1 MTEIITIAE
10 DHSVSYSSGAFVLNL
25 TIDNQNAVDRIEF
38 VLPESVGNPAD
49 WAWRVEI
56 SQNGETS
63 WVALADDVVWVPRAG
78 AVTYGKCELQ
88 LVGVQPAEDGSYNRV
103 WKSRMFKANVLE
115 SINAIVDAEQASA
128 LDDIVL
134 KVEGYKD
141 AAEASAQAAA
151 SSASAAQAAQ
161 TEAESAQ
168 DAAEDAQSAAET
180 AQGKAEAAQTAAETA
195 QTGAETARTQAQ
207 AAQNAAETA
216 QGKAEDAQEAA
227 EAAQAAA
234 EGAAEDL
241 AEAVASAAQ
250 SASSAAQSA
259 TDASGYASA
268 ASSSA
273 TAAAGSATTA
283 QGHAS
288 AAQTARAGA
297 ESAQSAAETAQGL
310 AEDAQEAAE
319 TARNAAQSAQSAAE
333 SAKSGAE
340 TAKSDAE
347 TAKTA
352 AETAAGNASDDA
364 DAAASSA
371 SAAAQSA
378 ETAQAAAQTAL
389 GIIDDEV
396 ISGDS
401 TWSSE
406 MLASQM
412 FSTAE
417 HTGNPVQFTAR
428 QAGMPIVV
436 RVSWG
441 PGQEG
446 EGDPSLEN
454 VRPITG
460 LDEVTVTLSDGTSDG
475 TTATLSLPSTV
486 YGGEVDYAIGAYFET
501 HVCVDMGTLRWE
513 LINNAFSALAP
524 INCKNMGTDEVYRPI
539 CTIFPSS
546 GTGARVVITSGGY
559 IQVYNAIGIFT
570 SVEDFVSGVTGQSIV
585 YEVKYPIKHDAELM
599 GIKALPG
606 ENVLITNADDLT
618 VTEYASPKPIEDT
631 AVTDDHPW
639 SSKQI
644 IDALCPPLEETGNPV
659 QCYPVAGYPLGV
671 KASWEPRQSGE
682 GDPSPENI
690 RPITGLDEVTVTLS
704 DGVSDGTT
712 ATLTLPETIY
722 GGTVDAVTGE
732 GSEEWEVV
740 EFDGTENWA
749 TWGVDN
755 FTIGLTGFY
764 FYVEILPVAD
774 SADYLACSHLVYNSE
789 SYGGRAVG
797 FRISLRGDKYW
808 ILTVPNE
815 ILSNTESSTAAI
827 DSWKSYLAA
836 QYAAGTPVT
845 IAYKLVTPTAFQATG
860 SQSLPALS
868 GQNVLIT
875 NADSLTVTGRAD
887 PNHTIQTLSDR
898 IAALESET
906 IEGGTNA

>member
-115 SINAIVDAEQASA
+115 SINAIVDAEQASE

-161 TEAESAQ
+161 TEAEAAQ
-168 DAAEDAQSAAET
+168 DAAEDAQNAAET
-180 AQGKAEAAQTAAETA
+180 AQGKAEAAQAAAETA

-207 AAQNAAETA
+207 EAQNAAVTA

-241 AEAVASAAQ
+241 SAAVASAAQ

-297 ESAQSAAETAQGL
+297 ESAQSAAETAQGH

-333 SAKSGAE
+333 SAKSSAE
-340 TAKSDAE
+340 AAKSGAE

-364 DAAASSA
+364 DEAASSA

-378 ETAQAAAQTAL
+378 QAAQEAAQTAL
-389 GIIDDEV
+389 GIIDDEAV
-396 ISGDS
+396 AADS
-401 TWSSE
+401 T
-406 MLASQM
+406 
-412 FSTAE
+412 
-417 HTGNPVQFTAR
+417 
-428 QAGMPIVV
+428 
-436 RVSWG
+436 
-441 PGQEG
+441 
-446 EGDPSLEN
+446 
-454 VRPITG
+454 
-460 LDEVTVTLSDGTSDG
+460 
-475 TTATLSLPSTV
+475 
-486 YGGEVDYAIGAYFET
+486 
-501 HVCVDMGTLRWE
+501 
-513 LINNAFSALAP
+513 
-524 INCKNMGTDEVYRPI
+524 
-539 CTIFPSS
+539 
-546 GTGARVVITSGGY
+546 
-559 IQVYNAIGIFT
+559 
-570 SVEDFVSGVTGQSIV
+570 
-585 YEVKYPIKHDAELM
+585 
-599 GIKALPG
+599 
-606 ENVLITNADDLT
+606 
-618 VTEYASPKPIEDT
+618 
-631 AVTDDHPW
+631 W

-644 IDALCPPLEETGNPV
+644 IDALCPPLEATGNPV

-671 KASWEPRQSGE
+671 KASWEPRQEGE
-682 GDPSPENI
+682 GDPSPGNV
-690 RPITGLDEVTVTLS
+690 RPISGRNQVTVTKCGKNLLNPEIVTAISGAYGLTVTYENENIFHIVGTPNNPDNGKLS
-704 DGVSDGTT
+704 FVVAETLDYSLAGKGLAVTALNLSGNLTEVSAYGLRTSTEKVIAISAYLDNTVTYDARIQLAVGVENLATYEPYTGTT
-712 ATLTLPETIY
+712 ATLSLPETIY

-732 GSEEWEVV
+732 GEKTWEFV
-740 EFDGTENWA
+740 EFDGTEDWYKNGEA
-749 TWGVDN
+749 GYFLGDVIDGGQAGHRESISN
-755 FTIGLTGFY
+755 IAVNSEYTIDPIPPGQFNAWSFQTQTGWIGFSLS
-764 FYVEILPVAD
+764 FAD
-774 SADYLACSHLVYNSE
+774 SL
-789 SYGGRAVG
+789 
-797 FRISLRGDKYW
+797 
-808 ILTVPNE
+808 
-815 ILSNTESSTAAI
+815 
-827 DSWKSYLAA
+827 DSWKSHLSA
-836 QYAAGTPVT
+836 QAAAGTPVQV
-845 IAYKLVTPTAFQATG
+845 AYKLATNASFQATG
-860 SQSLPALS
+860 GQPIPALP
-868 GQNVLIT
+868 GANTIYT
-875 NADSLTVTGRAD
+875 DADSVTVTGRAD
-887 PNHTIQTLSDR
+887 PSHTIQTLSDR
-898 IAALESET
+898 IAALEDE
-906 IEGGTNA
+906 IAEGGINA

>member
-63 WVALADDVVWVPRAG
+63 FVALVEDVVWVPRAG

-103 WKSRMFKANVLE
+103 WKSRVFKANVLE
-115 SINAIVDAEQASA
+115 SINAIVDAEQASE

-161 TEAESAQ
+161 TEAEAAQ

-180 AQGKAEAAQTAAETA
+180 AQGKAEAAQAAAETA
-195 QTGAETARTQAQ
+195 RAGAETARTQAQ

-241 AEAVASAAQ
+241 SAAVASAAQ

-259 TDASGYASA
+259 TDAYGYASA

-319 TARNAAQSAQSAAE
+319 SARDAAQSAQSAAE

-340 TAKSDAE
+340 AAKSDAE

-352 AETAAGNASDDA
+352 AETAAGSASDDA

-378 ETAQAAAQTAL
+378 QAAQEAAQTAL
-389 GIIDDEV
+389 GIIDDDV
-396 ISGDS
+396 VAKDS
-401 TWSSE
+401 T
-406 MLASQM
+406 
-412 FSTAE
+412 
-417 HTGNPVQFTAR
+417 
-428 QAGMPIVV
+428 
-436 RVSWG
+436 
-441 PGQEG
+441 
-446 EGDPSLEN
+446 
-454 VRPITG
+454 
-460 LDEVTVTLSDGTSDG
+460 
-475 TTATLSLPSTV
+475 
-486 YGGEVDYAIGAYFET
+486 
-501 HVCVDMGTLRWE
+501 
-513 LINNAFSALAP
+513 
-524 INCKNMGTDEVYRPI
+524 
-539 CTIFPSS
+539 
-546 GTGARVVITSGGY
+546 
-559 IQVYNAIGIFT
+559 
-570 SVEDFVSGVTGQSIV
+570 
-585 YEVKYPIKHDAELM
+585 
-599 GIKALPG
+599 
-606 ENVLITNADDLT
+606 
-618 VTEYASPKPIEDT
+618 
-631 AVTDDHPW
+631 W

-644 IDALCPPLEETGNPV
+644 IDVLCPPLEETGNPV
-659 QCYPVAGYPLGV
+659 QCYPVAGYPLSV
-671 KASWEPRQSGE
+671 KASWEPRQEGE
-682 GDPSPENI
+682 GEPSPENV
-690 RPITGLDEVTVTLS
+690 RPIVGLDGVTVQQSGKTLMPYTKPS
-704 DGVSDGTT
+704 ESSYTTNGVTFTWNDDGSIHISGTAVGRADSNVMNFDGFYLPPGTYRMTPSSQSGVLLQFVVKKGSTGTNIWYGSNVNITIENGDVPQYFYVTVDDGATVDTTVYAFLSYGTDIPSADDYEPYTGTT
-712 ATLTLPETIY
+712 ATLSLPSTVY
-722 GGTVDAVTGE
+722 GGEVDMATGE
-732 GSEEWEVV
+732 GMETFYSIVLN
-740 EFDGTENWA
+740 GTEGWVQNSGGDFGLVYFEHQIPNSSA
-749 TWGVDN
+749 LFPSSGGNIANAKQSQVISHFMIGNPYSENVDN
-755 FTIGLTGFY
+755 AGF
-764 FYVEILPVAD
+764 
-774 SADYLACSHLVYNSE
+774 VYNTKS
-789 SYGGRAVG
+789 
-797 FRISLRGDKYW
+797 
-808 ILTVPNE
+808 
-815 ILSNTESSTAAI
+815 AAI
-827 DSWKSYLAA
+827 ATVRIRASQFENTDDWKTYLSA
-836 QYAAGTPVT
+836 QHSAGTPVT
-845 IAYKLVTPTAFQATG
+845 IAYKLATPQPIQATG
-860 SQSLPALS
+860 FQPLPAIS
-868 GQNVLIT
+868 GQNGLTT

-906 IEGGTNA
+906 IEGGTSA

>member
-10 DHSVSYSSGAFVLNL
+10 DHSVSNSSGKFVLDL

-63 WVALADDVVWVPRAG
+63 WVALADDVVWIPRAG

-103 WKSRMFKANVLE
+103 WKSRVFKANVLE
-115 SINAIVDAEQASA
+115 SINAIVDAEQASE

-161 TEAESAQ
+161 TEAEAAQ
-168 DAAEDAQSAAET
+168 DAAEDAQTAAET

-195 QTGAETARTQAQ
+195 QSSAETARTQAQ

-216 QGKAEDAQEAA
+216 QGKAEDAREAA

-241 AEAVASAAQ
+241 SAAVASAAQ

-297 ESAQSAAETAQGL
+297 ESAQSAAVTAQGL

-340 TAKSDAE
+340 AAKSGAE

-378 ETAQAAAQTAL
+378 QAAQEAAQTAL
-389 GIIDDEV
+389 GIIDDEAV
-396 ISGDS
+396 AADS
-401 TWSSE
+401 T
-406 MLASQM
+406 
-412 FSTAE
+412 
-417 HTGNPVQFTAR
+417 
-428 QAGMPIVV
+428 
-436 RVSWG
+436 
-441 PGQEG
+441 
-446 EGDPSLEN
+446 
-454 VRPITG
+454 
-460 LDEVTVTLSDGTSDG
+460 
-475 TTATLSLPSTV
+475 
-486 YGGEVDYAIGAYFET
+486 
-501 HVCVDMGTLRWE
+501 
-513 LINNAFSALAP
+513 
-524 INCKNMGTDEVYRPI
+524 
-539 CTIFPSS
+539 
-546 GTGARVVITSGGY
+546 
-559 IQVYNAIGIFT
+559 
-570 SVEDFVSGVTGQSIV
+570 
-585 YEVKYPIKHDAELM
+585 
-599 GIKALPG
+599 
-606 ENVLITNADDLT
+606 
-618 VTEYASPKPIEDT
+618 
-631 AVTDDHPW
+631 W

-644 IDALCPPLEETGNPV
+644 IDVLCPPLEETGNPV

-671 KASWEPRQSGE
+671 KASWGPRQEGE
-682 GDPSPENI
+682 GDPSPDNV
-690 RPITGLDEVTVTLS
+690 RPITGLDEVQVTRSGANLLDFSKIAFTQS
-704 DGVSDGTT
+704 DIDFGIVSIDYAQRKITIAANINNVGYTQSLRDVVGNVPAGTYVLDAETSSVNAQRVIYFLDSVKTISFGTPTLLTDEDLDSPFSWYNSPVNPEPNTISNIRFSTHAIDYAPYTGTT
-712 ATLTLPETIY
+712 ATLALPETIY
-722 GGTVDAVTGE
+722 GGTVDAVTGVGME
-732 GSEEWEVV
+732 TVHGIVL
-740 EFDGTENWA
+740 DGTEYWA
-749 TWGVDN
+749 QNSGSNLGLVYFEYQIPNSSALLPSAGGDIAIAKQSQAISHFKISNPYSENVDN
-755 FTIGLTGFY
+755 AGW
-764 FYVEILPVAD
+764 
-774 SADYLACSHLVYNSE
+774 VYNTASNIATVRI
-789 SYGGRAVG
+789 RASQ
-797 FRISLRGDKYW
+797 F
-808 ILTVPNE
+808 E
-815 ILSNTESSTAAI
+815 NT
-827 DSWKSYLAA
+827 DDWKSYLSA
-836 QYAAGTPVT
+836 QYSAGTPVT
-845 IAYKLVTPTAFQATG
+845 VAYKLATPQPIQATG
-860 SQSLPALS
+860 AQSLPALS
-868 GQNVLIT
+868 GENVLIT

-906 IEGGTNA
+906 IEGGTIA